1 MAVLADERSTLTL
14 LATRIERE
22 IRTRGLREG
31 DRFLT
36 TEEVGQ
42 MLGVSNATAHR
53 AMNHLVEHSL
63 LVRQHGRGTFVG
75 RVAGEAR
82 PLRLQTVHILL
93 PEDQRQVASVE
104 LDVLVDAVRAQI
116 GRISIHV
123 SFLGGDEAAAVARE
137 LVAHAKDAYADDAQR
152 RVGVIPI
159 SCPREV
165 YRLLSDAGVPT
176 VVFGS
181 IYGDQ
186 RRLPSVDVDHRQAGQ
201 LMTEHL
207 LRGGHQRLALLAT
220 GGGRPGDDAFYDGVS
235 DALTRAALPHNALIV
250 RTFPQDFAAFRA
262 QIEELFA
269 GRDRP
274 TGVICRSERFVGVVA
289 SIAAASG
296 LAAPRDLDIVFQTQS
311 SRPLT
316 KASAFTYAHVRP
328 RESFK
333 QIARELA
340 VMLRRVAE
348 GRALAQERVVVP
360 VELHVPNARAGGG

>member
-1 MAVLADERSTLTL
+1 MAVLTDERSTLTL
-14 LATRIERE
+14 LAKQIERE
-22 IRTRGLREG
+22 IRSRGLREG
-31 DRFLT
+31 DRFMT

-53 AMNHLVEHSL
+53 AMNHLVGHSL

-75 RVAGEAR
+75 RIAGEAR
-82 PLRLQTVHILL
+82 PPQLQTVHILL

-104 LDVLVDAVRAQI
+104 LDVLVEAVRAHF
-116 GRISIHV
+116 GRISVHV
-123 SFLGGDEAAAVARE
+123 SFLGGDDAAEVARE
-137 LVAHAKDAYADDAQR
+137 LAAHAQDAQR

-165 YRLLSDAGVPT
+165 YRALSEAGVPT

-186 RRLPSVDVDHRQAGQ
+186 RHLASVDVDHRQAGQ

-235 DALTRAALPHNALIV
+235 DVLTRAALPHNALIV

-262 QIEELFA
+262 QVEELLA
-269 GRDRP
+269 GFDRP

-289 SIAAASG
+289 TVAAAAG
-296 LAAPRDLDIVFQTQS
+296 LASPRDLDIVFQTQS

-316 KASAFTYAHVRP
+316 KASVANYAHVRP

-333 QIARELA
+333 QIAQELA
-340 VMLRRVAE
+340 IMLKRVGD
-348 GRALAQERVVVP
+348 GRLLAQERVVVP
-360 VELHVPNARAGGG
+360 VELHAPNEQTAGG

>member
-1 MAVLADERSTLTL
+1 MAVLADERSSLTM
-14 LATRIERE
+14 LAKQIERE

-31 DRFLT
+31 DRFMT

-53 AMNHLVEHSL
+53 AMNHLVGHSL

-75 RVAGEAR
+75 RIAGESR
-82 PLRLQTVHILL
+82 PLKLQTVHILL

-104 LDVLVDAVRAQI
+104 LDVLVEAVRAHV
-116 GRISIHV
+116 GRVGVQV
-123 SFLGGDEAAAVARE
+123 SFLGGDDAARVARE
-137 LVAHAKDAYADDAQR
+137 LVGHANDAR
-152 RVGVIPI
+152 GLVGVIPI

-165 YRLLSDAGVPT
+165 YRVLSEAGVPT

-186 RRLPSVDVDHRQAGQ
+186 RNLPSVDVDHRQAGQ

-262 QIEELFA
+262 QIEGLFA
-269 GRDRP
+269 GPDRP
-274 TGVICRSERFVGVVA
+274 TGIICRSERFVRVVA
-289 SIAAASG
+289 TTAAGVG
-296 LAAPRDLDIVFQTQS
+296 LAAARDLDIVFQTQS

-316 KASAFTYAHVRP
+316 KPSFANYAHVRP

-333 QIARELA
+333 QIAQELA
-340 VMLRRVAE
+340 IMLKRVAE
-348 GRALAQERVVVP
+348 GRSVAPQRVVVP
-360 VELHVPNARAGGG
+360 VALHVADAHADGG